1 MSVLKL
7 LAGLSSKLKS
17 LYGKKKVE
25 ETSEVSLLGRYE
37 GDWLSENPQSWYRGP
52 LILLEETEEG
62 LKEYQAY

>member
-25 ETSEVSLLGRYE
+25 ETSEVSLFGGLE
-37 GDWLSENPQSWYRGP
+37 GDWCAQDPKSWYKGP

>member
-25 ETSEVSLLGRYE
+25 ETREVSLFGRVE
-37 GDWLSENPQSWYRGP
+37 GDWCAENPKSWYKGP